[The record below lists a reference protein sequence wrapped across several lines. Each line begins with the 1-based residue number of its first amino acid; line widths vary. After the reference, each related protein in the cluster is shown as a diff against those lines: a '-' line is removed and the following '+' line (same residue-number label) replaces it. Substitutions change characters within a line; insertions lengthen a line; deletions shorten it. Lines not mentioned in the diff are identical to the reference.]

1 MQHPHLTFTGRVR
14 AGFVAGAASLLLLG
28 TALAGTALADQAPA
42 TQTTSRSQTTQAI
55 GPHTHQLHGIV
66 KTAPSAGSTT
76 FVVTTERYGDVTV
89 SFAGAA
95 ANSHGRGH
103 GHSNAHAS
111 ELTTAANVKAG
122 DRVIV
127 QGAISADGKSFNA
140 RRVHMLPTRDTAAH
154 PTHPVRTTASV
165 ATS

>member
-14 AGFVAGAASLLLLG
+14 VGFVAGAASLLLLG
-28 TALAGTALADQAPA
+28 TTLAGTALADQAPA

-95 ANSHGRGH
+95 ANSHGR
-103 GHSNAHAS
+103 
-111 ELTTAANVKAG
+111 
-122 DRVIV
+122 VIV
-127 QGAISADGKSFNA
+127 T
-140 RRVHMLPTRDTAAH
+140 V
-154 PTHPVRTTASV
+154 ASV
-165 ATS
+165 LPAGGWWQLYAALTVFTA